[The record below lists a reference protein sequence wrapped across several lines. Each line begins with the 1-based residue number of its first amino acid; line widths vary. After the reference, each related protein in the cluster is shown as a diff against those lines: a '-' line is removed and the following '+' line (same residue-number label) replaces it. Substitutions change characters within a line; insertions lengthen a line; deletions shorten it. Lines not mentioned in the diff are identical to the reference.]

1 MQMETL
7 SRQLYRF
14 MDDLI
19 DTALCNLYGA
29 QAHSSL
35 FFCQYFWSSHEE
47 WVINWLHDV
56 NAVTNFEKR
65 NGLDNLG

>member
-35 FFCQYFWSSHEE
+35 FFFASIFDQAMK
-47 WVINWLHDV
+47 NGWLTDYMMWMRLL
-56 NAVTNFEKR
+56 ASR
-65 NGLDNLG
+65 NETA